1 MLSLICPSFTKAY
14 EPILNVV
21 LFLNKF
27 TIISRFY
34 NSVSFF
40 TKDYRPWLMNKTHR
54 IAPKGSHGVPLPQ
67 APGVLR

>member
-40 TKDYRPWLMNKTHR
+40 H
-54 IAPKGSHGVPLPQ
+54 
-67 APGVLR
+67 